1 MSEQNEKNPSGDITL
16 AIVAVLVF
24 GLGAFATY
32 SLTHKS
38 PQESGPVTIDEGA
51 PIGKSAPGAV
61 PPKTGAP
68 GGNMEATATA
78 IAIAPKSEPA
88 PAADSEFKPVT
99 FATLA
104 SFLYELPNTDDP
116 VQKPA
121 AKDQIPQPIKAMNG
135 MKVAVQGFMVP
146 VDLKN
151 GKTSTFLL
159 VKDQSLCC
167 FGRMPRMNEWVS
179 VKMRPGKSARVI
191 QDQPVTVFGNLEVGE
206 VFDKGEVLS
215 VYRIDSDDVA
225 GPLDL

>member
-1 MSEQNEKNPSGDITL
+1 MSVQDEKKPKGDITV
-16 AIVAVLVF
+16 AVVAVLCV

-32 SLTHKS
+32 SLTHHS
-38 PQESGPVTIDEGA
+38 QTQETGSVTVEEGA
-51 PIGKSAPGAV
+51 PIGKSQPAA
-61 PPKTGAP
+61 PKTDTTVASAHAP
-68 GGNMEATATA
+68 AAVATPKTEA
-78 IAIAPKSEPA
+78 A

-104 SFLYELPNTDDP
+104 SYLYELPNADDP
-116 VQKPA
+116 AQKPQ

-151 GKTSTFLL
+151 GKTSNFLL

-215 VYRIDSDDVA
+215 VYRLDSDDVA